1 MNNDHTLT
9 HRRFAFA
16 IMASRHEIAVQRF
29 VASERMPECYHVQL
43 WLVSED
49 EIVVGEVMEKEAVLM
64 LIGQDQDRYF
74 HGIINKFSLTGRNGR
89 FYLYQ
94 TSLVPSCWF
103 LSLNSNFRIFQGK
116 SVLEIA
122 DEVLKATLPGQRLE
136 LRTIHRYE
144 KRRYCTQFGESD
156 WRFITRL
163 FEEEGIFYFF
173 QHLKDRH
180 VLVVADDK
188 VAYAPI
194 AGEAGLTYHLTDGL
208 SAENEV
214 VTAFVYSRRISPGR
228 VTHTN
233 YNFKRPSLDLAVQQ
247 HTENHKEHEVY
258 EYPGNYVQPERGKRL
273 ARVRLEE
280 KKTLEESA
288 EGNSNCLRLSPG
300 YTFEL
305 SKHDFRTINKQYLI
319 VTVTHK
325 GTQSH
330 VLGEQS
336 GIGGDSSYSNE
347 FLAIPADVTLRPE
360 RMLMKPTVGGLQSA
374 MVVGPP
380 GEEIYPDEYGR
391 IKVQFHW
398 DREGQRNERSSCW
411 LRISQPWSGQSWGM
425 ISIPR
430 VGDEVLVDFINGD
443 PDWPI
448 VVGSVNNAQSPA
460 LYPLPDNKTR
470 SGIRTRSY
478 PNGSRDNFHEL
489 RFEDKKGSEE
499 IYLQSEKDWNILV
512 KNNKAQNVGHD
523 EVLQVGNNRLKTV
536 GMDQME
542 QVGRNHAEVIGANKT
557 VAVGSNKNE
566 TVAMNSAESIGLA
579 KELTVGGV
587 YQVSV
592 VGAMNETVLGAKAE
606 EVGITKQVMV
616 GSHMTERV
624 AGNRSLTV
632 GEELSATVKQ
642 SATVKAKT
650 IILEADEEIILR
662 SGSATIS
669 LKSNGQIVMQGTNCT
684 QLASGEIV
692 IKGAKTSLN

>member
-1 MNNDHTLT
+1 MTSDRILFS
-9 HRRFAFA
+9 RRFFFN
-16 IMASRHEIAVQRF
+16 IIGVHYQIGVQRF
-29 VASERMPECYHVQL
+29 TAAETTSDCYCVQL

-49 EIVVGEVMEKEAVLM
+49 QITPNEVIQKEGLLT
-64 LIGQDQDRYF
+64 LIGETQDRHF
-74 HGIINKFSLTGRNGR
+74 HGIINTFSLTGRNGR

-94 TSLVPSCWF
+94 ANLAPSFWL
-103 LSLNSNFRIFQGK
+103 LSLNCNFRIFQEK
-116 SVLEIA
+116 TAVEIA
-122 DEVLKATLPGQRLE
+122 EEILKARLPAQRPEFRL
-136 LRTIHRYE
+136 IHKYE

-156 WRFITRL
+156 LRFISRL
-163 FEEEGIFYFF
+163 FEEEGIFFF
-173 QHLKDRH
+173 FKHQKDKH
-180 VLVVADDK
+180 ILVIADDK

-194 AGEAGLTYHLTDGL
+194 AGEPELEYHLMDDMV
-208 SAENEV
+208 AEREV
-214 VTAFVYSRRISPGR
+214 VTAFAFARRVRPGR

-247 HTENHKEHEVY
+247 QRESHQDHEVY
-258 EYPGNYVQPERGKRL
+258 EYPGNYVHPDRGKRL

-288 EGNSNCLRLSPG
+288 EGNSNCRRLAPG
-300 YTFEL
+300 STFRL
-305 SKHDFRTINKQYLI
+305 GGHDFRTLNKNYLL

-325 GTQSH
+325 GVQSH
-330 VLGEQS
+330 ILGEQS
-336 GIGGDSSYSNE
+336 GIGGDSTYSND
-347 FLAIPADVTLRPE
+347 FLAIPAEVTIRPE
-360 RMLMKPTVGGLQSA
+360 RMLMKPTVAGLQSA

-391 IKVQFHW
+391 VKVQFHW

-460 LYPLPDNKTR
+460 LYPLPAHKTQ

-478 PNGSRDNFHEL
+478 PNGGRDNFHEL
-489 RFEDKKGSEE
+489 RFEDRKGSEE
-499 IYLQSEKDWNILV
+499 IYLQSEKDWNILI
-512 KNNKAQNVGHD
+512 KNDKAQQVAHD
-523 EVLQVGNNRLKTV
+523 EALQVGNNRQKSV
-536 GMDQME
+536 GVDQME
-542 QVGRNHAEVIGANKT
+542 QVGRNHTETIGANKT
-557 VAVGSNKNE
+557 ISVGANKSE
-566 TVAMNSAESIGLA
+566 TVAINSAESVGLA
-579 KELTVGGV
+579 KELSVGGG

-606 EVGITKQVMV
+606 EVGITKQLLV

-624 AGNRSLTV
+624 AGNRALTV
-632 GEELSATVKQ
+632 GEDLSASVKET
-642 SATVKAKT
+642 ATVKART
-650 IILEADEEIILR
+650 IILEAGEEIILK
-662 SGSATIS
+662 SGDATIS
-669 LKSNGQIVMQGTNCT
+669 LKSSGDIVVQGKNCT

-692 IKGAKTSLN
+692 IKSARTSVN